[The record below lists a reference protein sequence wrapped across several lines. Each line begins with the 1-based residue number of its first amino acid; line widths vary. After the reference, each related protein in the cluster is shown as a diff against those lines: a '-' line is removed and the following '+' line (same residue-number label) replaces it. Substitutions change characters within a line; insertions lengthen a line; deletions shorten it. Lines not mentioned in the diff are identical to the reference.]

1 MPDQPADHAAILGPA
16 AGATGT
22 PDESGVVDVVVLAGG
37 TGRRLG
43 GAVKPDVV
51 ARGARL
57 LDHVLAG
64 LERLRDRGLPLGH
77 VCVVARPR
85 WICRRASYGHWR
97 TRRWAGR
104 WPVSPPDWRAWTG
117 AYPPPG

>member
-1 MPDQPADHAAILGPA
+1 MPDQTADHAANLGPA

-22 PDESGVVDVVVLAGG
+22 SDESGVVDVVVLAGG

-51 ARGARL
+51 ARGTRL

-64 LERLRDRGLPLGH
+64 LCLLYTSPSPRD
-77 VCVVARPR
+77 
-85 WICRRASYGHWR
+85 
-97 TRRWAGR
+97 
-104 WPVSPPDWRAWTG
+104 
-117 AYPPPG
+117 